1 MAKNYM
7 KDTYL
12 NKEVQIYPGDTYS
25 KFGIVRDINENGV
38 VFEITRAERG
48 ASQYKVGNIY
58 FIAYSNNLTF
68 KLTNEARNA

>member
-1 MAKNYM
+1 MPIFSM
-7 KDTYL
+7 KETYL

-38 VFEITRAERG
+38 VFEITRSNVSHYRIG
-48 ASQYKVGNIY
+48 DLV

-68 KLTNEARNA
+68 SLVKDAKNA

>member
-7 KDTYL
+7 KETFL

-38 VFEITRAERG
+38 VFEITRSNET
-48 ASQYKVGNIY
+48 SNYKVGNIY

-68 KLTNEARNA
+68 KLTKEA

>member
-7 KDTYL
+7 KETFL

-38 VFEITRAERG
+38 VFEITRADSH
-48 ASQYKVGNIY
+48 AYQYNKVGDTI
-58 FIAYSNNLTF
+58 FISYSNNLTF
-68 KLTNEARNA
+68 KLTKEA